1 MASDL
6 FDMEPLKE
14 KTAVTT
20 LKAFKKMFKRE
31 YIKKPKASM
40 SVDAGGEFKEE
51 FAKYLFNQSIFKKT
65 AVVGRHSQN
74 STVESLNRQLG
85 RLFNGYMNMKE
96 TETEQVYREWDDVL
110 DTVRTELNKYRKK
123 NNSSKSAVQVGRHVG
138 EAEIQCGRH
147 RSPSFRQPQKCTGS
161 DHER

>member
-1 MASDL
+1 
-6 FDMEPLKE
+6 
-14 KTAVTT
+14 
-20 LKAFKKMFKRE
+20 
-31 YIKKPKASM
+31 M

-96 TETEQVYREWDDVL
+96 KETEEVYREWDDVL

-123 NNSSKSAVQVGRHVG
+123 TIPANPQYKWADTLVKQKFSVGDIVHPLLDKPKNALGQTAIVNDIREFQ
-138 EAEIQCGRH
+138 EAG
-147 RSPSFRQPQKCTGS
+147 
-161 DHER
+161 